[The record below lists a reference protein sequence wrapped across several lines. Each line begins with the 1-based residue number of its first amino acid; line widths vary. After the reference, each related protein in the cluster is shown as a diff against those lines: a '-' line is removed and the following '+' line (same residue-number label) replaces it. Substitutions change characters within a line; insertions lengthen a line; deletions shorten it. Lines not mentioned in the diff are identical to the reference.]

1 MSEIIKPNEV
11 YTPQEIQSILKVS
24 ERTVRRMI
32 KRGELRSTHIGRQV
46 RILGKELLRVLSVQP
61 EDAGLRGFGRNAKL
75 LLFIQAR
82 MSSERL
88 PGKVL
93 KQAHGKPLLSYV
105 VDRVRASSLNDSF
118 AVITSV
124 NPEDDP
130 VESFCVQNCIPHF
143 RGPLED
149 VAARFISAGEYFGA
163 DYFIRL
169 CADSPWADSTI
180 IDTAADLI
188 MTGEWD
194 LVTNAH
200 PRSFPKGLT
209 VEAIALNV
217 FKSRYAGFTPAE
229 KENIFTHFYRNP
241 GEYKIKNIANPMGD
255 FSADNL
261 SIDTPDDFKRFE
273 TALAESQGTAASLN
287 WKDAFYAGTKVRHL

>member
-1 MSEIIKPNEV
+1 MK
-11 YTPQEIQSILKVS
+11 THKDILKIS
-24 ERTVRRMI
+24 ESTLRRMI
-32 KRGELRSTHIGRQV
+32 TRKEIYATHLGRQV
-46 RILGKELLRVLSVQP
+46 RILGKELLRVLSVQSHNVNP
-61 EDAGLRGFGRNAKL
+61 VKFQGRARFM
-75 LLFIQAR
+75 LFIQAR

-169 CADSPWADSTI
+169 CADSPWADSAI

-241 GEYKIKNIANPMGD
+241 GDYKIKNIANPMGD